1 MERDQIL
8 KEILSDSELMKKYSI
23 NKQELDTLTTTP
35 SGPYSKK
42 IIEVLSLIINENDNH
57 LNTTMIYKK
66 LKNVHNI

>member
-42 IIEVLSLIINENDNH
+42 IIEVLSVIINENDNH